1 VLMFRARRLSPAW
14 LARNHMALSTTA
26 RRDTCVTHFRTTTSR
41 HNGVRADAATSVLGV
56 LLPGE
61 SEDEVLSEVV
71 MLAVESG
78 FQGVGD

>member
-1 VLMFRARRLSPAW
+1 
-14 LARNHMALSTTA
+14 
-26 RRDTCVTHFRTTTSR
+26 
-41 HNGVRADAATSVLGV
+41 V